1 MSHEDVQRWLD
12 SYVEAWRTYDAEA
25 IGALFTDE
33 AVYAYTPVGEPVRGR
48 DAIVAGWLSDRDEP
62 GSWQA
67 SYRPLIVEDDRAV
80 AVGQT
85 TYANGRTFE
94 NLYVLRFAEDG
105 RCAELTEWYWQH
117 PAAESDS

>member
-1 MSHEDVQRWLD
+1 VSHEDVQRWLD

-67 SYRPLIVEDDRAV
+67 SYRPLVVEDDRAV

-117 PAAESDS
+117 PAADDA

>member
-12 SYVEAWRTYDAEA
+12 SYVDAWRTYEPEA
-25 IGALFTDE
+25 IGALFADD
-33 AVYAYTPVGEPVRGR
+33 AVYAYTQIGEPVRGR
-48 DAIVAGWLSDRDEP
+48 DAIVADWLSEPDEP

-67 SYRPLIVEDDRAV
+67 AYRPLVVEGDQAV

-94 NLYVLRFAEDG
+94 NVYVLRFAADG

-117 PAAESDS
+117 PATESG